1 MAKINKTT
9 AAIMLAAV
17 IGGGAVGAAVPAMA
31 ADNTGSTSSSATSDT
46 AADGYAVAGSDGGQ
60 RGPHQ
65 ANGKTEEVLTGDT
78 ATKVEAAVTAA
89 QPGATIDRMETDA
102 DGATYEAH
110 ITKADGTRATVL
122 LDGNFTVT
130 GTEDMGQGGPG
141 GHGGPGDGDGDGDGG
156 QGGTG
161 QNDAGAPATNG

>member
-9 AAIMLAAV
+9 AGIMLAAV
-17 IGGGAVGAAVPAMA
+17 IGGGAIGASAIPAMA
-31 ADNTGSTSSSATSDT
+31 ADSTSGSSSTQATN
-46 AADGYAVAGSDGGQ
+46 GYGTGGQ

-78 ATKVEAAVTAA
+78 ATKVEAAVKAA
-89 QPGATIDRMETDA
+89 KPNATIERMETDA

-122 LDGNFTVT
+122 LDANFTVT
-130 GTEDMGQGGPG
+130 ATEEGQGGPG
-141 GHGGPGDGDGDGDGG
+141 GGHGG
-156 QGGTG
+156 QGGT
-161 QNDAGAPATNG
+161 ATDGYTSNG

>member
-17 IGGGAVGAAVPAMA
+17 IGGGAIGASAVPAMA
-31 ADNTGSTSSSATSDT
+31 ADTAGTTTSSSTSGT
-46 AADGYAVAGSDGGQ
+46 AAGAGGYGAAGSNSGQ

-78 ATKVEAAVTAA
+78 ATKVEAAVKAA

-110 ITKADGTRATVL
+110 ITKADGSQATVL
-122 LDGNFTVT
+122 LDGSFAVT
-130 GTEDMGQGGPG
+130 GTQDMGQGGPG
-141 GHGGPGDGDGDGDGG
+141 GHGGDGDGG
-156 QGGTG
+156 AGQGG
-161 QNDAGAPATNG
+161 DAPAANG